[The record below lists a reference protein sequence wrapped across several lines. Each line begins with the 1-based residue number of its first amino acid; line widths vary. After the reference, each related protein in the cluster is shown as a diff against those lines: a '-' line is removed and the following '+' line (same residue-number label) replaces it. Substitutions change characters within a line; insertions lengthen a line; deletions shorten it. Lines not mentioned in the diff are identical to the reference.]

1 MESPTRQVVEIRDF
15 PGLATRP
22 DSLDT
27 PPGAAMFQ
35 ENMASS
41 HEGKLRSR
49 QCLGTVTY
57 EEE

>member
-1 MESPTRQVVEIRDF
+1 MDTPSRQVVEIRDF

-27 PPGAAMFQ
+27 PPGSSIIQ
-35 ENMASS
+35 ENMQSS
-41 HEGKLRSR
+41 YEGQLRSR
-49 QCLGTVTY
+49 QGMTPIQF

>member
-1 MESPTRQVVEIRDF
+1 MGMPTRSVVEIRDF

-27 PPGAAMFQ
+27 PPGTAIRQ
-35 ENMASS
+35 ENIQSS

-49 QCLGTVTY
+49 QGLDRVNF
-57 EEE
+57 EED

>member
-1 MESPTRQVVEIRDF
+1 MEAPSRQVVEIRDF

-27 PPGAAMFQ
+27 PPGAAMLQ
-35 ENMASS
+35 ENVASS

-49 QCLGTVTY
+49 QGLGVVTY
-57 EEE
+57 EED

>member
-1 MESPTRQVVEIRDF
+1 MDTPSRQVVEIRDF

-27 PPGAAMFQ
+27 PPGASIVQ
-35 ENMASS
+35 ENIQSS
-41 HEGKLRSR
+41 YEGQLRSR
-49 QCLGTVTY
+49 QGMTLVQF

>member
-1 MESPTRQVVEIRDF
+1 MATPARQVVEIRDF

-27 PPGAAMFQ
+27 PPGAAIFQ
-35 ENMASS
+35 ENMQSS
-41 HEGKLRSR
+41 HEGQLRSR
-49 QCLGTVTY
+49 QGLDRIIF

>member
-1 MESPTRQVVEIRDF
+1 MGMPTRQVVEIRDF
-15 PGLATRP
+15 PGIATRP

-27 PPGAAMFQ
+27 QPGAAIRQ
-35 ENMASS
+35 ENVQSS

-49 QCLGTVTY
+49 QGLDRIRF